1 MNFTLVILSGARRHQ
16 RRAQSKDLRY
26 VESLN
31 DTQTL
36 QPPNSAFSV
45 IEVTQ

>member
-1 MNFTLVILSGARRHQ
+1 MNFALVIRSEARRHQ

-36 QPPNSAFSV
+36 QPPNFAFSV
-45 IEVTQ
+45 FEVTP